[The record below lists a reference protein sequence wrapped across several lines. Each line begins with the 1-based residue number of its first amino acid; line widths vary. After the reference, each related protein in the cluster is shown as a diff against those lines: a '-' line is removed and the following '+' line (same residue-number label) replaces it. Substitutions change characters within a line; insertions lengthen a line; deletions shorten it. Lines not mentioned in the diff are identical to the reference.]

1 MEKLDHLAAEVNVI
15 TLEDLGMGILDVQI
29 GVILFVD
36 EFRYQVEK
44 RDSEKKGMLSDS
56 YEFNEDGTRRDFIKE
71 SIDRIHIT
79 YGAKNLETVRLEL
92 NEVAENATSW
102 IEMLDDSS
110 SNEILSRDR
119 LNYGYTIISK
129 MKALKEDFN
138 SGIIQGFSD
147 L

>member
-29 GVILFVD
+29 SVILFVD

-71 SIDRIHIT
+71 SIDRIHCSCL
-79 YGAKNLETVRLEL
+79 Y
-92 NEVAENATSW
+92 
-102 IEMLDDSS
+102 
-110 SNEILSRDR
+110 
-119 LNYGYTIISK
+119 IIVWF
-129 MKALKEDFN
+129 LF
-138 SGIIQGFSD
+138 
-147 L
+147 LP